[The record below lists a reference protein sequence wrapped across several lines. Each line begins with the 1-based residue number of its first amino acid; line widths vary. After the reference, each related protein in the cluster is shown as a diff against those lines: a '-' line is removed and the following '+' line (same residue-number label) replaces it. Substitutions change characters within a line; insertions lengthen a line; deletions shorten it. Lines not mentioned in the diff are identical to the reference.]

1 LDNFK
6 QNVIKDI
13 VQELDCGF
21 DCYYNSKT
29 GEIIGIPN
37 FSKFINEEDFK
48 AVFCDSLEKIE
59 NNKSD
64 FIKFEALKSFE
75 SFRIM
80 ERFADQVADLKI
92 KAELE
97 YVLTN
102 KKPFKNFKHKI
113 DTSELRQNWFEFKQ
127 DELGKMVEKQL
138 ANERS
143 SSQQRRE

>member
-1 LDNFK
+1 MDNFK
-6 QNVIKDI
+6 QNIIKDI

-37 FSKFINEEDFK
+37 FSKFINEQDFK

-102 KKPFKNFKHKI
+102 NSFNLSRKLVEQRYNIIIILQQPI
-113 DTSELRQNWFEFKQ
+113 
-127 DELGKMVEKQL
+127 MVHFLSIYLLYL
-138 ANERS
+138 ALHHIKL
-143 SSQQRRE
+143 QTP